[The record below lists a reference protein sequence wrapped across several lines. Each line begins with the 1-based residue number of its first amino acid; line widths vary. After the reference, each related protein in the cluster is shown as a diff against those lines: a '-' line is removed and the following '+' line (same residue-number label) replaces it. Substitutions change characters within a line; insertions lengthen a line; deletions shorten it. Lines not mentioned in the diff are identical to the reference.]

1 MTICKRIALNTHFS
15 LHWFHVEITH
25 PILVQSYKYLR
36 WQESTFMFTPCF
48 SSSFV
53 PPHPILIRIYI
64 KSSSKRCL
72 GYVLEKVWRLHSMEE
87 SKGGLSL
94 DSYPPHSSSC
104 VFRLLPFVWKSTAGS
119 TPRAAFHLSKPN
131 VSMALLW
138 LWAARHVHPFFHC
151 NLLSATDI
159 LPVSLTAKDKLAKWG
174 LWQRPH
180 ERTVEKGSKYE
191 DLLSICQPYWNF
203 I

>member
-1 MTICKRIALNTHFS
+1 
-15 LHWFHVEITH
+15 
-25 PILVQSYKYLR
+25 
-36 WQESTFMFTPCF
+36 
-48 SSSFV
+48 
-53 PPHPILIRIYI
+53 
-64 KSSSKRCL
+64 
-72 GYVLEKVWRLHSMEE
+72 MEGK

-94 DSYPPHSSSC
+94 TPSLLTALPVSSGYS
-104 VFRLLPFVWKSTAGS
+104 
-119 TPRAAFHLSKPN
+119 HLSGSPQLDLHPELLSIFQKPN

-174 LWQRPH
+174 LWQRPAW
-180 ERTVEKGSKYE
+180 EDRGKGIQIWGPLIHLSA
-191 DLLSICQPYWNF
+191 LLKFHLRKSCEFSSRSFRKPSPSLLPTSLRKTKNQRKGKQISD